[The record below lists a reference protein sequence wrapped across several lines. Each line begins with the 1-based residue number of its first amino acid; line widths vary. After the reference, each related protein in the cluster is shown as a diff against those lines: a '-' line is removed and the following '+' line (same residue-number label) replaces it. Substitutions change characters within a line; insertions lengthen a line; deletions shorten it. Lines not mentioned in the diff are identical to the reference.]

1 MCFSLASKMVPAC
14 ACVCGGRVMAYKVRL
29 HLKNQ
34 KRCHPIGYGFERLDS
49 KLGWGRFFFFFFSR
63 RWREGLEGDYLWE
76 AITLIFPSKGG
87 EDDYSREAI
96 NRRTAIIRGN
106 APYVVDRLKLILEIN
121 RNHNLR
127 ADTLNLVYSYI
138 HTICDTW
145 AGYTAGYRNQ
155 SHRKNN

>member
-1 MCFSLASKMVPAC
+1 MHLFLGRILIRFFLVVFFYTTKETKNSTLKCFSLEPTWAPFRHRSLTVCFSLASKMVPAC

-76 AITLIFPSKGG
+76 AITLNISLKGG
-87 EDDYSREAI
+87 
-96 NRRTAIIRGN
+96 RG
-106 APYVVDRLKLILEIN
+106 RLLEGG
-121 RNHNLR
+121 
-127 ADTLNLVYSYI
+127 D
-138 HTICDTW
+138 
-145 AGYTAGYRNQ
+145 
-155 SHRKNN
+155 